1 MAMESDGIEEGMEG
15 MSRVA
20 VTSAARMAA
29 ELAREFERR
38 AQERRDEGLREAAQD
53 LSREQAMWEQ
63 TRAQLSPVMEDRWW
77 DQATPESI
85 AQAYQQAR
93 AFDGRD
99 EARPFAER
107 IQDQVRERYGVD
119 VDELRQQAEKDAGE
133 QQSEADKDRA
143 EAARLMAD
151 ADREEAR
158 PEKEQESAPDGPEQA
173 QEARE
178 DAATLYDTAER
189 REALASELKAKGVDP
204 EAIEARVTAD
214 AGQAAPANEA
224 THAPGRTPKARKA
237 RGQGRGQRS
246 REAQRG

>member
-20 VTSAARMAA
+20 VTAAARMAA
-29 ELAREFERR
+29 ELAREFQRR
-38 AQERRDEGLREAAQD
+38 AQDRRDEALREAAQD
-53 LSREQAMWEQ
+53 LSRQQAMWEQ

-93 AFDGRD
+93 TFDGRD

-107 IQDQVRERYGVD
+107 IQTQVRERYGVE
-119 VDELRQQAEKDAGE
+119 VDELRQQGDKDAGE
-133 QQSEADKDRA
+133 QTTEADKDRA

-151 ADREEAR
+151 ADRRDSRSETEQDND
-158 PEKEQESAPDGPEQA
+158 PEGAEQA
-173 QEARE
+173 QEERQE
-178 DAATLYDTAER
+178 AATLYDSAER
-189 REALASELKAKGVDP
+189 REAMASDLRDRGVDS
-204 EAIEARVTAD
+204 EAVEARVTAD
-214 AGQAAPANEA
+214 AGQALPANEA
-224 THAPGRTPKARKA
+224 ARAPSRTPKARKA

-246 REAQRG
+246 RETQRG